1 MAGRTKLG
9 MGLTQTGSDEGGST
23 GRTSQQ
29 ISNYSKRKRSPIYK
43 KNPRGK
49 IIKIGMLSGGQTKIA
64 KKAPPFDKINAK
76 DFEVL
81 RAEKKSKDPK
91 PMKAVLGT
99 LALGAAGAL
108 GARKL
113 LKKKKATATPGKG
126 PIRMGIMGDLVE
138 QKKKELMGKKIG
150 GKVMK
155 ARVGKLVPLKK
166 DPTKPISSVKP
177 SAGGKG
183 SGTTSNGSSKKKGD
197 DFLKRRKQLMG
208 IKQVVGKAGRLGAIG
223 AAVAATAYGAKKL
236 MDKIKEKK
244 NKKMGGGLA
253 AATERLRAQGKMG
266 GGMMK
271 RYNKGGGA
279 DTGKAGERTS
289 KREVARDKM
298 KRVLKGDVE
307 GSMAPY
313 KKMGGGMMKRP
324 MGYTKG
330 GGADTGTAGEA
341 RSKRGVAINKLTRAA
356 RDIPKNIGTQSAIK
370 RLVNRIR
377 GDIRDSSKTKMMG
390 GGMMMRAPGYKKGK
404 SVMAKGCKLG
414 RKKPTK
420 MY

>member
-1 MAGRTKLG
+1 
-9 MGLTQTGSDEGGST
+9 
-23 GRTSQQ
+23 
-29 ISNYSKRKRSPIYK
+29 
-43 KNPRGK
+43 
-49 IIKIGMLSGGQTKIA
+49 
-64 KKAPPFDKINAK
+64 
-76 DFEVL
+76 
-81 RAEKKSKDPK
+81 
-91 PMKAVLGT
+91 
-99 LALGAAGAL
+99 
-108 GARKL
+108 
-113 LKKKKATATPGKG
+113 
-126 PIRMGIMGDLVE
+126 
-138 QKKKELMGKKIG
+138 
-150 GKVMK
+150 
-155 ARVGKLVPLKK
+155 
-166 DPTKPISSVKP
+166 
-177 SAGGKG
+177 
-183 SGTTSNGSSKKKGD
+183 
-197 DFLKRRKQLMG
+197 
-208 IKQVVGKAGRLGAIG
+208 
-223 AAVAATAYGAKKL
+223 